1 MRKSYLKGVF
11 TFLFFFI
18 ALSPPLTQ
26 NKSPK
31 ESNNKLFV
39 INKLKSILKDNP
51 DYYLKEYLAA
61 EKNLI

>member
-18 ALSPPLTQ
+18 ALSPALTQ

-39 INKLKSILKDNP
+39 INKLKKYP
-51 DYYLKEYLAA
+51 
-61 EKNLI
+61 